1 MSISGTPRHPSSA
14 EGALPRLGS
23 PPRRPPV
30 VAKVGG
36 RELRSGQGL
45 EDFVAW
51 AAETVREGTPL
62 VIVHGGGEEVSD
74 LAERLGIPTLK
85 VEGQRVTTPE
95 VLPVV
100 EGVLAGPVNLRLVS
114 ALNLAGVRAVGLTGV
129 SAGCVVAH
137 DVKNGV
143 LGLVGEPSEVD
154 PQLVRD
160 LHRVW
165 KVPVFAPLA
174 SDGRGGVLN
183 VNADLFASGLA
194 EALGGDLVLFTDVP
208 GVLGPQGEVL
218 ARLTPA
224 RARDLIEE
232 RTVHGGM
239 VPKVEAALRV
249 LEQGAHG
256 VWIGALPPRGSRSLS
271 GGTWF
276 RAEQRA
282 PRSAPASTASG
293 LPQLPPQGPPFSPR
307 RPPSPGPGS
316 PGPSSP
322 SSPSSPASPSSSR
335 RSASRGR
342 SAPGPDDLTLLRT
355 LTGSRGT

>member
-1 MSISGTPRHPSSA
+1 MSISSPTRPPSRA
-14 EGALPRLGS
+14 EVAHGRFAS

-51 AAETVREGTPL
+51 AAATVREGTPL

-114 ALNLAGVRAVGLTGV
+114 ALNMAGVRAVGLTGV
-129 SAGCVVAH
+129 SAGCVVARE
-137 DVKNGV
+137 VKDGV
-143 LGLVGEPSEVD
+143 LGLVGEPSDVD

-165 KVPVFAPLA
+165 RVPVFAPLA

-208 GVLGPQGEVL
+208 GVLGPQGEVM
-218 ARLTPA
+218 ARLAPS
-224 RARDLIEE
+224 RARDLLED

-249 LEQGAHG
+249 LEQGARG
-256 VWIGALPPRGSRSLS
+256 VWIGALPPRGSKSLA

-276 RAEQRA
+276 RKEPRA
-282 PRSAPASTASG
+282 PRRAHPSKASG
-293 LPQLPPQGPPFSPR
+293 PPQLPPEGPPFPPP

-316 PGPSSP
+316 PGPSS
-322 SSPSSPASPSSSR
+322 R
-335 RSASRGR
+335 RSLPRAR